1 MDWILSNPDFD
12 ITTEAVQQEEQT
24 SDEQQNKPDVP
35 KVTQTPEERAA
46 SAAALQ
52 ERLNKA
58 RELRIAKEKQEK
70 IEKEKERREQVII
83 VKIEYIYIKVNV
95 IWSMDLCN
103 FEVQIKNDASF

>member
-1 MDWILSNPDFD
+1 MDWILANPDFD
-12 ITTEAVQQEEQT
+12 LTTEATQQDEQT
-24 SDEQQNKPDVP
+24 GDDQQNKPDVP
-35 KVTQTPEERAA
+35 KVAQTPEERAA

-83 VKIEYIYIKVNV
+83 VKIEYIYIY
-95 IWSMDLCN
+95 
-103 FEVQIKNDASF
+103 